1 MSTIQ
6 IKGLNIYYEVK
17 GNKKQSVILLHGWG
31 QNTTMMQAIQEGL
44 HPYFTV
50 YNLDFPG
57 FGKSDALQQAW
68 STIDYTDFL
77 AKFIKALNI
86 QNPILIGH
94 SFGCRIALRYASQY
108 PVYKM
113 VLTGAAG
120 LKPKRGF
127 DYYVKVTTYKL
138 LKQIFKLPFL
148 AKYKESMQSKFGSTD
163 YKNASPILRE
173 TLVKVVNEDIKPLL
187 KDIQAETLLVFGSH
201 DQATPLWMGKVM
213 EKTMPNATLIVF
225 EQDDHYA
232 YFHQTQRFNLVL
244 EAFLKEDIHD

>member
-113 VLTGAAG
+113 ILTGAAG

-148 AKYKESMQSKFGSTD
+148 TKYKESMQSKFGSTD

-232 YFHQTQRFNLVL
+232 YFHQAQRFNLVL